1 MFPREK
7 EWINCVL
14 LEVLENE
21 RGSIEV
27 VAWLVVIPILL
38 FFLLLASTWLNLDRQ
53 KAIGAMAAR
62 DAARVYGIELGRKN
76 LQAAQE
82 ATARAKQVLVNGG
95 LMKPSSNFLP
105 QGHYPPRG
113 QNGVE
118 VTSLIDRGETVE
130 CTLTCYVVNPFPTLM
145 KLIRGSTEWP
155 YHFSYT
161 VSGASRHEIE
171 DVP

>member
-1 MFPREK
+1 M
-7 EWINCVL
+7 L

-95 LMKPSSNFLP
+95 LMKPNSNFPQAIIP
-105 QGHYPPRG
+105 QGK
-113 QNGVE
+113 NGVE
-118 VTSLIDRGETVE
+118 TSLIDRGETVE
-130 CTLTCYVVNPFPTLM
+130 CTLTCHVAN
-145 KLIRGSTEWP
+145 
-155 YHFSYT
+155 HFL
-161 VSGASRHEIE
+161 R
-171 DVP
+171 

>member
-1 MFPREK
+1 M
-7 EWINCVL
+7 L

-105 QGHYPPRG
+105 QGHYPQGTERG
-113 QNGVE
+113 
-118 VTSLIDRGETVE
+118 
-130 CTLTCYVVNPFPTLM
+130 
-145 KLIRGSTEWP
+145 
-155 YHFSYT
+155 
-161 VSGASRHEIE
+161 
-171 DVP
+171 